1 MEQVD
6 VVMRPVI
13 VQMDGS
19 ILLDVHHPQVEAAR
33 QVLAKFAELE
43 KSPDH
48 FHTYRVTALSLWNA
62 AAAGHR
68 AAELIE
74 QLKTLSR
81 YELPLPIVRFITET
95 MDRYGIL
102 ELRKGQHGLI
112 LASSDP
118 LVLTEITH
126 HKSIQGLVRKVL
138 SDSAIEVPL
147 LSRGAIKVALTKM
160 GYPVK
165 DLAGYTEGQPLS
177 FALKRHLSDGRSFFL
192 RDYQERAANAFH
204 EGGALTGGSGVLT
217 LPCGAGKTVIG
228 LRAMELLQT
237 STLILAANVTA
248 ARQWI
253 RECLDKTTLTE
264 EEVAE
269 YSGES
274 KRTAPVTVATYQILS
289 YRPRGQEDFPH
300 LTLLSEH
307 NWGLIIYDEVH
318 LLPAPVFRVTAE
330 IQARRRLGLTA
341 TLVREDGRED
351 EVFSL
356 IGPKKFDAPWKEL
369 EAEGWIATAICTEVR
384 VTLTDIERRLYA
396 QAELR
401 EKARIA
407 AEAQRKDDAVV
418 ELVTRH
424 KDESVLVIGQY
435 VDQLQRIAAR
445 LNAPLITGSLRQ
457 KERERLYSA
466 FRTGEIHVLVVSKV
480 ANFSIDLP
488 DASVAIQVSGAF
500 GSRQEEAQRLGRIM
514 RPKAEGMLAHFYTL
528 VAKETKD
535 QEFALSRQRFLTEQ
549 GYEYQILDQEELV
562 LQEVT
567 QRQ

>member
-1 MEQVD
+1 MDQVD

-19 ILLDVHHPQVEAAR
+19 ILLDVHHPHMEEAR

-62 AAAGHR
+62 AAAGHSSEEIVTR
-68 AAELIE
+68 LSE
-74 QLKTLSR
+74 LSR
-81 YELPLPIVRFITET
+81 YDVPLAISRFISET

-102 ELRKGQHGLI
+102 ELRKGEHGLI
-112 LASSDP
+112 LASEDP
-118 LVLTEITH
+118 LVLTEIIR
-126 HKSIQGLVRKVL
+126 HKTIALLVRQVI
-138 SDSAIEVPL
+138 SDTEVEVPL
-147 LSRGAIKVALTKM
+147 LSRGTIKVALTKI

-165 DLAGYTEGQPLS
+165 DLAGYTEGLPLHFS
-177 FALKRHLSDGRSFFL
+177 LVKQLADGRDFEL
-192 RDYQERAANAFH
+192 RDYQERSANAFH

-217 LPCGAGKTVIG
+217 LPCGAGKTIIG

-248 ARQWI
+248 ARQWM
-253 RECLDKTTLTE
+253 RECLDKTTLTADQ
-264 EEVAE
+264 VAE
-269 YSGES
+269 YSGQS
-274 KRTAPVTVATYQILS
+274 KDTALVTVATYQILS
-289 YRPRGQEDFPH
+289 YRPRGKDHFPH
-300 LTLLSEH
+300 LSLLSEH

-356 IGPKKFDAPWKEL
+356 IGPKKYDAPWKEL
-369 EAEGWIATAICTEVR
+369 EAEGWIATAICSEIR
-384 VTLTDIERRLYA
+384 VALTDGERRTYA

-407 AEAQRKDDAVV
+407 AEAVS
-418 ELVTRH
+418 
-424 KDESVLVIGQY
+424 KDEAVEELIKLHPQESILVIGQY
-435 VDQLQRIAAR
+435 VDQLERIAAR
-445 LNAPLITGSLRQ
+445 LQAPLITGSVKQ
-457 KERERLYSA
+457 KERERLYAA
-466 FRTGEIHVLVVSKV
+466 FRTGEIQVLIVSKV

-514 RPKAEGMLAHFYTL
+514 RPKSEGVLAHFYTL

-549 GYEYQILDQEELV
+549 GYEYQILDHAELSQ
-562 LQEVT
+562 LEVA
-567 QRQ
+567 QK

>member
-1 MEQVD
+1 MQVD

-19 ILLDVHHPQVEAAR
+19 ILLDVHHPRMEEAR

-43 KSPDH
+43 KSPEH

-62 AAAGHR
+62 AAAGHS
-68 AAELIE
+68 AADILTEL
-74 QLKTLSR
+74 KDLSR
-81 YELPLPIVRFITET
+81 YDVPMAILRFISET

-102 ELRKGQHGLI
+102 ELRKGDQGL
-112 LASSDP
+112 LLTSKDP
-118 LVLTEITH
+118 LVLTEIVR
-126 HKSIQGLVRKVL
+126 HKTISGLVRNVI
-138 SDSAIEVPL
+138 SDTEIEVPL
-147 LSRGAIKVALTKM
+147 LSRGIIKVALTKI

-165 DLAGYTEGQPLS
+165 DLAGYAQGRPLHFS
-177 FALKRHLSDGRSFFL
+177 LKRHLPDGRDFEL
-192 RDYQERAANAFH
+192 RDYQECAANAFH
-204 EGGALTGGSGVLT
+204 ERGALTGGSGVLT

-253 RECLDKTTLTE
+253 RECIDKTTLTDE
-264 EEVAE
+264 QVAE

-289 YRPRGQEDFPH
+289 YHPRGKDEFPH
-300 LTLLSEH
+300 LSLLSER

-341 TLVREDGRED
+341 TLVREDGRES

-356 IGPKKFDAPWKEL
+356 IGPKKYDAPWKEL
-369 EAEGWIATAICTEVR
+369 ESQGWIATAVCTEVR
-384 VTLTDIERRLYA
+384 VALTDEERRTYA
-396 QAELR
+396 QATLR
-401 EKARIA
+401 EKARVA
-407 AEAQRKDDAVV
+407 AEAVRKDEVV
-418 ELVTRH
+418 EELVKLH
-424 KDESVLVIGQY
+424 PNESVLVIGQY
-435 VDQLQRIAAR
+435 VDQLQRIAKH
-445 LNAPLITGSLRQ
+445 LDAPLITGSLRQ
-457 KERERLYSA
+457 KDRERLYAA
-466 FRTGEIHVLVVSKV
+466 FRMGEMNVLVVSKV

-514 RPKAEGMLAHFYTL
+514 RPKDEGVIAHFYTL

-549 GYEYQILDQEELV
+549 GYEYQILDQDELAV
-562 LQEVT
+562 LEVA
-567 QRQ
+567 QQ